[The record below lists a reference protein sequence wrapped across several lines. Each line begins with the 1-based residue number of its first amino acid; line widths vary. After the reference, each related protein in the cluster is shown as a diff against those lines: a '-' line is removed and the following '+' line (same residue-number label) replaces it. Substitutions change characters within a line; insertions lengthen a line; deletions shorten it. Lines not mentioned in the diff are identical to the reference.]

1 MSDSIENRPLSELK
15 VGDSASLTR
24 NFTQDD
30 VQIFALMS
38 GDMNPAHVDAEFA
51 ASDPFHKVVAH
62 GMWTGALISTVLG
75 TRLPGPGTVYLSQ
88 NLQFRKPVF
97 LGDTVRVSVTV
108 AAIDSTAGHAP
119 RATLRCTVVNQRN
132 ETVVEGDALVLVP
145 IDKISRPRMHL
156 PRLELRDPG
165 VKLRALIAQAQA
177 ACKGQPPL
185 SMAVV
190 HAVDAV
196 SLGGAVDAAQAG
208 LIAPVFVGPEARIRA
223 AAQAAG
229 IDLSPYPLVATEHSH
244 AAAETAVAMACA
256 GQVRALMKGS
266 LHTDELMHA
275 VVAAQSGLRTARRIS
290 HVFVIDAVGQSRLQ
304 LLTDAAVNV
313 TPDLEAK
320 RDIVQNAIDLA
331 QVLGIARPKVAIL
344 AAVETVS
351 SRIPSTLDAAALC
364 KMADRGQISGGLL
377 DGPLA
382 FDTAVSLRAAQTKGI
397 VSPVAGMADI
407 LVAPDLEAG
416 NMLAKQLE
424 YLAEATIAGIVL
436 GARVPVVLTSRA
448 DLPDARLASC
458 ALAVLCMAAGPAR
471 LASASA
477 SAPASAS
484 TDNPPPR

>member
-38 GDMNPAHVDAEFA
+38 GDVNPAHVDAEFA

-75 TRLPGPGTVYLSQ
+75 TELPGPGTVYLSQ

-97 LGDTVRVSVTV
+97 LSDTVRVNVTV
-108 AAIDSTAGHAP
+108 TAIDSTAGHAP

-145 IDKISRPRMHL
+145 TEKISRPRVHL
-156 PRLELRDPG
+156 PELELRDPG
-165 VKLRALIAQAQA
+165 VKLRALVGQARA
-177 ACKGQPPL
+177 ALAGHAPL
-185 SMAVV
+185 AMAVV
-190 HAVDAV
+190 HAVDTV

-208 LIAPVFVGPEARIRA
+208 LITPVFVGPEARIRA
-223 AAQAAG
+223 AAEAAH
-229 IDLSPYPLVATEHSH
+229 IDIAPYRLIATEHSH
-244 AAAETAVAMACA
+244 AAAAQAVAMARA
-256 GQVRALMKGS
+256 GEVQALMKGS

-275 VVAAQSGLRTARRIS
+275 VVDAQLGLRTARRVS
-290 HVFVIDAVGQSRLQ
+290 HVFVIDAVNWPTLQ

-320 RDIVQNAIDLA
+320 RDIMQNAIDLA
-331 QVLGIARPKVAIL
+331 HALGMAQPKVAIL
-344 AAVETVS
+344 SAVETVTPK
-351 SRIPSTLDAAALC
+351 IPSTLDAAALC
-364 KMADRGQISGGLL
+364 KMADRGQITGAVL

-382 FDTAVSLRAAQTKGI
+382 FDNAVSAAAAKTKGI
-397 VSPVAGMADI
+397 VSPVAGHADI

-424 YLAEATIAGIVL
+424 YLAEAKVAGIVL
-436 GARVPVVLTSRA
+436 GTRVPVVLTSRA
-448 DLPDARLASC
+448 DLPDARMASC
-458 ALAVLCMAAGPAR
+458 ALAVLLSIAAPTAKAG
-471 LASASA
+471 
-477 SAPASAS
+477 
-484 TDNPPPR
+484 